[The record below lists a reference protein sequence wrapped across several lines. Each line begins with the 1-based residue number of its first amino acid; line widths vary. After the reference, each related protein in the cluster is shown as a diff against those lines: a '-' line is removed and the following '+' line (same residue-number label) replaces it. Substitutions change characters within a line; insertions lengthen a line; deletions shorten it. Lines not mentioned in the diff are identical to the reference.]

1 MSLSR
6 QKRKKRLVE
15 HMARLGYMHLDTQQ
29 HDREF
34 LRLSNAHRIPLRFK
48 IDPLLESLVA
58 EFAQK
63 KWKLKKHE
71 IDWAQLTKLQ
81 FSSRKTLSKWLQT
94 TGKVLEEEL
103 WSKIAKSENL

>member
-1 MSLSR
+1 MSMSR
-6 QKRKKRLVE
+6 LRRKQRLIE
-15 HMARLGYMHLDTQQ
+15 HMARLGYVYCNTQS

-34 LRLSNAHRIPLRFK
+34 LRISNAHRVPLRFK

-71 IDWAQLTKLQ
+71 LDWSQVVKVQ

-94 TGKVLEEEL
+94 TGKILEEEF
-103 WSKIAKSENL
+103 WGKIAKA